1 MLTKR
6 DKPKPKA
13 THTKQPRNHIMLR
26 MPADVHAHLK
36 FGAYRRGMTMTA
48 YLRMLVPNEKETL
61 T

>member
-48 YLRMLVPNEKETL
+48 YLRMLVPIEKETL